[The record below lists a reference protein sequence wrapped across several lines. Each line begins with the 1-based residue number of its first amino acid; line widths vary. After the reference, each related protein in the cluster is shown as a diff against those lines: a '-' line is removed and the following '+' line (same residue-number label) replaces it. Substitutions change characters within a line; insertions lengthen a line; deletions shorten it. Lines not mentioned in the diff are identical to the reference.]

1 MHKVLVFLN
10 ELSDRDVDWL
20 IESGE
25 KRAISSGTVL
35 INEGKPV
42 DTLYIMLDG
51 TLVVSIAA
59 MGVRELARLYSG
71 EVVGEMSF
79 VDARPPS
86 ATVKT
91 MEDSLVLAVPRQL
104 LAQKLH
110 DDESFG
116 CRFYKALA
124 ILLSYRLR
132 GTVKQLGYSPDNQA
146 NVAKTN
152 GQTVRVTSENNDV
165 AIAESRFEK
174 LLQRLDVVR

>member
-20 IESGE
+20 IETGE
-25 KRAISSGTVL
+25 KRAIPSGTVL
-35 INEGKPV
+35 INEGTPV

-91 MEDSLVLAVPRQL
+91 MEDSLVLAIPRPL
-104 LAQKLH
+104 LAQKLQ

-116 CRFYKALA
+116 SRFYKALA
-124 ILLSYRLR
+124 ILLSHRLR
-132 GTVKQLGYSPDNQA
+132 GTVKQLGYSTDDHDEPPT
-146 NVAKTN
+146 TN
-152 GQTVRVTSENNDV
+152 GQQVTVTADDDT
-165 AIAESRFEK
+165 AIAVSRFEHFLK
-174 LLQRLDVVR
+174 RLEVTL